1 LELKFFIFISINI
14 ALVLLAFIIGAF
26 VMDSLGSTMTNEKGS
41 QIRECLFH
49 KEEVLN
55 IYN

>member
-1 LELKFFIFISINI
+1 MELKFFIFISINI